1 MLPGDVLHVFLEDG
15 HFYPRGIETLIVV
28 GPTSDSGGYRRGEE
42 CQQKQ
47 CLTCSAL

>member
-1 MLPGDVLHVFLEDG
+1 MLPGDVLRVFLEDG
-15 HFYPRGIETLIVV
+15 HCYSRGIETLIVV